1 MHYKTIFKGQGLLSL
16 SSILLFLSAV
26 SHSAFSHPGNFDQN
40 GGHYHGNSYHCHL
53 GNCEIP
59 DTFSSQRRKRNGFVN
74 DRRYMGKFF
83 NNDDWNYEVDL
94 DQDCQST
101 RQEMLILTSRTPVKF
116 TNPRNCVVRSG
127 NWLGVYTGDKFE
139 IASRIDIDHIIPRL
153 YAHSYG
159 GDRWSAQKKMQFS
172 NDPMNLVLTSRK
184 EIRKKNQKG
193 PSRYLPQEKFI
204 CEYVALWDSIS
215 ERYDLQIDRNDK
227 RTISKRLQTCRS
239 KADRP

>member
-1 MHYKTIFKGQGLLSL
+1 MRYKTIFKGQGFL
-16 SSILLFLSAV
+16 SSNTILLFLSAV
-26 SHSAFSHPGNFDQN
+26 SHSVLSHPGNIDQN

-59 DTFSSQRRKRNGFVN
+59 DTFSSQRRKRNGFVYN
-74 DRRYMGKFF
+74 RRYMEKFF
-83 NNDDWNYEVDL
+83 NDDDWNYEIDL

-127 NWLGVYTGDKFE
+127 MWLDEYTGDEFE

-153 YAHSYG
+153 YAHSYS
-159 GDRWSAQKKMQFS
+159 GDQWSAQKKIQFS

-204 CEYVALWDSIS
+204 CEYVALWDSIA
-215 ERYDLQIDRNDK
+215 ERYDLQIDRRDK
-227 RTISKRLQTCRS
+227 TIISKSLQTCLS
-239 KADRP
+239 KPDRP